1 MEKTQSQSEVLT
13 TDHMTS
19 NIFQKVSE
27 ETIEKTAN
35 RTKKKKRLK
44 IRAFLKQDRIQ
55 QDRRM
60 MKTKQKKDA

>member
-55 QDRRM
+55 QDKRM